1 MARIVRPSP
10 VCPTHGKPTKRAQC
24 RECNAAYMREYL
36 WRRGQARPDWAL
48 WNRARKRARERG
60 IQFQLSAAEIIIP
73 QTCPALGI
81 PLRLGDRRSP
91 NSPSLDR
98 IEPWRGY
105 VSGNVRVISDR
116 ANRLKGARDLQQLR
130 TCAAQSSGPLQ
141 TEFELVAEY
150 VEREALL
157 KEVRTKAEK
166 GRPGSR
172 EWAKIAVFLDK
183 VFSRG
188 QLIGAE
194 GAQVSN
200 EVADLLSVNS
210 SRKNSRLR
218 SRIKD

>member
-10 VCPTHGKPTKRAQC
+10 VCPEHGKPTKRADC
-24 RECNAAYMREYL
+24 RECNAAYMRDYL
-36 WRRGQARPDWAL
+36 WRRCQARPDWAL
-48 WNRARKRARERG
+48 WLRAKKRAADRG
-60 IQFQLSAAEIIIP
+60 LRFDLAATEIIIP
-73 QTCPALGI
+73 PTCPALGI
-81 PLRLGDRRSP
+81 PLRVGKRRSP

-130 TCAAQSSGPLQ
+130 ASAARASGPLQ
-141 TEFELVAEY
+141 TEFLLLAEY

-157 KEVRTKAEK
+157 REVRAKAEK
-166 GRPGSR
+166 GRPGWR

-188 QLIGAE
+188 QLLGAE
-194 GAQVSN
+194 YSKVSN
-200 EVADLLSVNS
+200 KVSDLLQ
-210 SRKNSRLR
+210 RPCHEKTAR
-218 SRIKD
+218 SA